1 MLEISFW
8 HGMAAFTA
16 VWIIARVIVWIKNRR
31 IDWRREAQLLLMYVN
46 LAVIIRFT
54 FFPFEKV
61 DGKIQPLIFDP
72 VAMFPPN
79 LNLIPFV
86 NITDNETTAKVLIN
100 LIGNIAMFIPTGIIL
115 PILYKKL
122 DSFWKVVLA
131 GAAISLCIEIA
142 QLPFVSRVSDV
153 DDLVL
158 NTLGTAAGYGIY
170 TLCQKIFNK
179 QKKSMR
185 IKGVG

>member
-54 FFPFEKV
+54 FYPLERV

-72 VAMFPPN
+72 EGILP
-79 LNLIPFV
+79 LNVNFTPIV
-86 NITDNETTAKVLIN
+86 NIHYGATPLKVWLNI
-100 LIGNIAMFIPTGIIL
+100 IGNFAMFIPTGIIL

-122 DSFWKVVLA
+122 NRFWKVLLA
-131 GAAISLCIEIA
+131 GASISLLIEII
-142 QLPFVSRVSDV
+142 QLLFVMRTTDI

-179 QKKSMR
+179 QKKA
-185 IKGVG
+185 